1 MTTRIHLF
9 DKDPNTQSF
18 AAGTPIFHAG
28 DTGSEMYVIR
38 EGRVAIRRGGIVL
51 NTLSAGDVFGEMA
64 LIDGSP
70 RSADAVAESDCVIV
84 PVNAERFDRM
94 VQITPHFARTIMKVL
109 TERLRDRLGNLTDA
123 GLT

>member
-18 AAGTPIFHAG
+18 AAGTAIFRVG
-28 DTGSEMYVIR
+28 DAGSEMYVIR
-38 EGRVAIRRGGIVL
+38 DGSVVISRGDVVL
-51 NTLSAGDVFGEMA
+51 NTLTAGDIFGEMA

-70 RSADAVAESDCVIV
+70 RSADATAGTDCVIV

-109 TERLRDRLGNLTDA
+109 TERLRQRLPNLTEA

>member
-18 AAGTPIFHAG
+18 AAGTPIFRAG
-28 DTGSEMYVIR
+28 DAGSDMYVIR
-38 EGRVAIRRGGIVL
+38 DGSVVISRGDVVL
-51 NTLSAGDVFGEMA
+51 NTLTAGDVFGEMA

-70 RSADAVAESDCVIV
+70 RSADATAGTDCLIV

-109 TERLRDRLGNLTDA
+109 
-123 GLT
+123 